1 LLNRDCFFL
10 LTKQTSLSSFFG
22 HLAANQLILSLC
34 HAGVTRANTTSGDA
48 IWSLA
53 NNGLD
58 FLDSR
63 TEFWRQQK
71 PIYAR
76 KNNFANNGDSS
87 ANNPLNYVIKRLE
100 TIDNRKP
107 PPFLL
112 IRPISSRT
120 MYFIE

>member
-1 LLNRDCFFL
+1 
-10 LTKQTSLSSFFG
+10 LTFKKHDPFKD
-22 HLAANQLILSLC
+22 A
-34 HAGVTRANTTSGDA
+34 TRPNTKTGNA

-76 KNNFANNGDSS
+76 KKMSLNSS
-87 ANNPLNYVIKRLE
+87 SQSNKNPLDYILKQLE
-100 TIDNRKP
+100 VIDNCNKS
-107 PPFLL
+107 F
-112 IRPISSRT
+112 ISCIF
-120 MYFIE
+120 FI

>member
-1 LLNRDCFFL
+1 MKVN
-10 LTKQTSLSSFFG
+10 TK
-22 HLAANQLILSLC
+22 
-34 HAGVTRANTTSGDA
+34 SGDA

-76 KNNFANNGDSS
+76 KSSNKYNPNVSSDSVK
-87 ANNPLNYVIKRLE
+87 NPLNYILKQLE
-100 TIDNRKP
+100 LIDYRKL
-107 PPFLL
+107 F
-112 IRPISSRT
+112 
-120 MYFIE
+120 YH

>member
-1 LLNRDCFFL
+1 M
-10 LTKQTSLSSFFG
+10 
-22 HLAANQLILSLC
+22 
-34 HAGVTRANTTSGDA
+34 TRANTVSGDA

-76 KNNFANNGDSS
+76 KNNYANAGDAN

-100 TIDNRKP
+100 NIDNRNV
-107 PPFLL
+107 
-112 IRPISSRT
+112 
-120 MYFIE
+120 YY

>member
-1 LLNRDCFFL
+1 MA
-10 LTKQTSLSSFFG
+10 TKQ
-22 HLAANQLILSLC
+22 
-34 HAGVTRANTTSGDA
+34 NTKTGDA

-76 KNNFANNGDSS
+76 KAHYRQSGGSSDANIPID
-87 ANNPLNYVIKRLE
+87 YIVKQLE
-100 TIDNRKP
+100 SIDNRKP
-107 PPFLL
+107 LL
-112 IRPISSRT
+112 LSEHQTSRRL
-120 MYFIE
+120 IERAFCFASAIEWQIHRGVGQVLFFSALTG

>member
-1 LLNRDCFFL
+1 MA
-10 LTKQTSLSSFFG
+10 TKP
-22 HLAANQLILSLC
+22 
-34 HAGVTRANTTSGDA
+34 NTKTGDA

-76 KNNFANNGDSS
+76 KAQYKQTGGASE
-87 ANNPLNYVIKRLE
+87 ANNPIDYIVKQLEAVDNCKKTIILDCVTILRFVNVIL
-100 TIDNRKP
+100 TIW
-107 PPFLL
+107 
-112 IRPISSRT
+112 
-120 MYFIE
+120 